1 MLPSVEPL
9 FPLILSNLKKMLKD
23 TRFWIVCLFL
33 RRIKKMKKMNKM
45 RRKVREW
52 GERSFTICTF
62 SSAVLKHRV

>member
-1 MLPSVEPL
+1 
-9 FPLILSNLKKMLKD
+9 MLKD